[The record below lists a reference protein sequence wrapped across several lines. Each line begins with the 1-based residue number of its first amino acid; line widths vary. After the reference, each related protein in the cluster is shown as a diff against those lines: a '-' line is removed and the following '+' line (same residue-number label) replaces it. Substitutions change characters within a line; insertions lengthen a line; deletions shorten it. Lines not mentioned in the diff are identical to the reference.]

1 MREILNL
8 LAFALAAVFGVA
20 LSAAFSGAD
29 QKKGAR
35 WKLALFSALALFV
48 QGICWVAFGLD
59 VTKQLYPLIAHV
71 PLAVFLAACLHAPWI
86 NSIVSVLA
94 AYLCCQIPRWLAD
107 VAYLVS
113 RDDLFRNILYILI
126 VPVVYYLLRRFVSK
140 PVRELLSQSRQ
151 RTLFFATMPLLYYL
165 FDYIFTVYTDLL
177 HRGEPLVVQ
186 LMPTVLAVS
195 YFLFL
200 LLCHSS
206 LAVQEKIRRERD
218 LLALQLRRAGSE
230 VSAMQEMQ
238 EQAKRYR
245 HDLRYHFALLMGYAE
260 SGELQKIK
268 DYLRDAQEDLNA
280 YTPKRFCGNPLM
292 DLLLSHFESRAES
305 VGVGLSVRG
314 LLPEH
319 LPFEDTELCSLLS
332 NGLENAILAA
342 SCVSSGP
349 KRRVEAALSVR
360 QQNLLISIQNPYEGT
375 VTMADGLPVTGRAGH
390 GLGTRGMVSI
400 VNSHAGQI
408 SFSAD
413 NGVFLLRIMLPMDRQ
428 DAAGV

>member
-8 LAFALAAVFGVA
+8 LAFGLAAVFGVA

-35 WKLALFSALALFV
+35 WKLALFAILSLAV
-48 QGICWVAFGLD
+48 QGICWFAFGLD
-59 VTKQLYPLIAHV
+59 ITKQIYPLIAHV
-71 PLAVFLAACLHAPWI
+71 PLVVFLAAGLHTPWVS
-86 NSIVSVLA
+86 SIVSVLA

-107 VAYLVS
+107 AVYLVS
-113 RDDLFRNILYILI
+113 KDDLYRNILYILI
-126 VPVVYYLLRRFVSK
+126 VPAIYYLLRRFVSK
-140 PVRELLSQSRQ
+140 PVRELLNRSR
-151 RTLFFATMPLLYYL
+151 RDVLFFATMPLLYYL

-177 HRGEPLVVQ
+177 YRGEPLVVQ

-206 LAVQEKIRRERD
+206 LAEQEKTRQERD

-238 EQAKRYR
+238 EQARQYR

-260 SGELQKIK
+260 GGELQKIR

-292 DLLLSHFESRAES
+292 DLLLSHFEGRAES
-305 VGVGLSVRG
+305 VGVKLTVRG

-342 SCVSSGP
+342 SCVGSERNR
-349 KRRVEAALSVR
+349 KVEVALSVR

-390 GLGTRGMVSI
+390 GLGTRGIVSI
-400 VNSHAGQI
+400 VNSHAGQV

-413 NGVFLLRIMLPMDRQ
+413 NGVFLLRIMLPMDR
-428 DAAGV
+428 